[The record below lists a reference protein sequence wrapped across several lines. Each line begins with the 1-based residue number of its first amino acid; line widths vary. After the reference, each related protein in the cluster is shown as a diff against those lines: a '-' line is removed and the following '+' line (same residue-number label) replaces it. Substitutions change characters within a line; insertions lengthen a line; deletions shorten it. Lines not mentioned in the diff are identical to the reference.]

1 MSKEKSLN
9 LQLQEFEDGLL
20 EYINSG
26 PLPVKAKLLCLK
38 SIMPGIMSAL
48 ARANA
53 QAIAKERADLK
64 KSNGLECN
72 RTYRLTPYTVLYR
85 AAKTGCSFYT
95 KKGVWICLNQRK
107 DLRN

>member
-20 EYINSG
+20 EYINSS

-38 SIMPGIMSAL
+38 SVMPDIMSAL

-64 KSNGLECN
+64 KLNGLE
-72 RTYRLTPYTVLYR
+72 
-85 AAKTGCSFYT
+85 G
-95 KKGVWICLNQRK
+95 
-107 DLRN
+107 